1 MTQENALIGHTG
13 FVGGNLARQ
22 AEFDACF
29 NSKNIEEIS
38 GRAFDRLVFSGA
50 QAKKWW
56 ANQNPEEDWAG
67 IARALAAMRDV
78 TAARPVL
85 ISTVDVLGAS
95 KPLADEAAPVMTE
108 GLHAYGLNRL
118 RLEEA
123 FRAQFP
129 HGLIVRLPG
138 LFGPGLKKNVLYDL
152 AHDNILDKINPASS
166 FQYYDLGR
174 LAADIE
180 TAEKADLKLVHLFA
194 APVATREVVDRF
206 FPGKEVGSDAAPEA
220 HYDYRTRHGA
230 LFGGDGCYIE
240 SAESVIARMARF
252 FESEYGLKSQE
263 TP

>member
-1 MTQENALIGHTG
+1 MMTQSNALIGHTG
-13 FVGGNLARQ
+13 FVGGNLMRQ
-22 AEFDACF
+22 AAFDACF
-29 NSKNIEEIS
+29 NSRNIEEIA

-67 IARALAAMRDV
+67 VARALDAMTDV
-78 TAARPVL
+78 SAARPVL

-95 KPLADEAAPVMTE
+95 ENRADEATPVATD

-123 FRAQFP
+123 FHGQFP

-180 TAEKADLKLVHLFA
+180 IAEKAGLKLVHLFT
-194 APVATREVVDRF
+194 APIVTREVIDCF
-206 FPGKEVGSDAAPEA
+206 FPGKEVGADAAPEA

-230 LFGGDGCYIE
+230 LFGGDACYIE
-240 SAESVIARMARF
+240 SAESVISRMARF
-252 FESEYGLKSQE
+252 FASEYGLKS
-263 TP
+263 